1 MDAKRID
8 RIFVPVYVAL
18 GAVAVISGVPRLGS
32 LLGVGGQYTDTAIHT
47 VLALVSLGLL
57 IPGVWW
63 AARSQPVSAT
73 PSRRVDL
80 IRQFRKNRAAVV
92 GFHGVTVMVLITAL
106 APLLTPHD
114 PIKPELPPYL
124 PPGAAFLLGT
134 DDLGRDVLA
143 RCLYGA
149 RISMTVGIVSVAL
162 SATLGTL
169 VGALAG
175 FFGGYLDRGL
185 MWVTDVLLA
194 MPRLILLIVIVGT
207 FRPEGSTRLF
217 LLVTVLG
224 ITNWMGVARIVR
236 SQVLSI
242 KELDYIAAA
251 RSLGLPQDRILLRH
265 VLPNVAAP
273 IIVYASLALG
283 GTILTEASL
292 SFLGLGVPPPTA
304 TWGKMIADG
313 FDKIH
318 DTPWVV
324 FAPGAF
330 IVCAVVSLNLL
341 GDGLRD
347 AFDPK
352 LRGRT

>member
-1 MDAKRID
+1 MGAKFID
-8 RIFVPVYVAL
+8 RVFVPAYLFLWLA
-18 GAVAVISGVPRLGS
+18 AAWSGLPRLPS
-32 LLGVGGQYTDTAIHT
+32 LLLAGDQYTDTRIHA
-47 VLALVSLGLL
+47 VLATLVWVAMV
-57 IPGVWW
+57 PGMWW
-63 AARSQPVSAT
+63 AVR
-73 PSRRVDL
+73 PSRAIAAGGYRADL
-80 IRQFRKNRAAVV
+80 VRQFRKNRAAVV
-92 GFHGVTVMVLITAL
+92 GFHGATLMIVLTAL
-106 APLLTPHD
+106 APMLTPHD
-114 PIKPELPPYL
+114 PIQQLLPRDL
-124 PPGAAFLLGT
+124 SPGAAYLFGT
-134 DDLGRDVLA
+134 DGLGRDVLT

-149 RISMTVGIVSVAL
+149 RISMTVGVISVAL
-162 SATLGTL
+162 SATMGTM

-175 FFGGYLDRGL
+175 FFGGYLDRAL
-185 MWVTDVLLA
+185 MWITDVLLA
-194 MPRLILLIVIVGT
+194 MPRLILLIVIVGM

-242 KELDYIAAA
+242 KELDYVAAA
-251 RSLGLPQDRILLRH
+251 RALGLPQGRILLRH

-304 TWGKMIADG
+304 TWGKMISDG
-313 FDKIH
+313 FERIH
-318 DTPWVV
+318 DQPWVV

-330 IVCAVVSLNLL
+330 IVFAVVSLNLL